1 MPLQAL
7 IKKIQKH
14 SPRLWNRHS
23 ISVKNPLDKRQ
34 YFSVKS
40 GTFLNLLK
48 IMSTE
53 TQNFRGRLEKI
64 TQEKRAEMQKWIE
77 SELECDSSEL
87 TTMLGHNLVFVI
99 GETRNTLS
107 KIAFLSTALVDEL
120 WCKKEKE
127 YKKYMTGR
135 QNIIQNDVLDRM
147 EKSSVEEVTSYI
159 EVCDAIAALNELMEG
174 GVTEEYTR
182 ETEEKLKKDEVDQE
196 ISDIILHTMTM
207 ALQYFEKQP

>member
-1 MPLQAL
+1 
-7 IKKIQKH
+7 
-14 SPRLWNRHS
+14 
-23 ISVKNPLDKRQ
+23 
-34 YFSVKS
+34 
-40 GTFLNLLK
+40 
-48 IMSTE
+48 MSTE